1 MGIEKAIEILKNNK
15 ILDLEKIEYI
25 WLGRLKSVLFANFN
39 IEFNIKDLKYFM
51 SNNEDFIE
59 ISSNFFISKVK
70 VKELLRDIPKKEY
83 KDFLE
88 NRYVIQIEEE
98 KLSLLTENKRTYEE
112 LLRYGLD
119 NSYID
124 SKWLS
129 DLSIEETSFT
139 DMYEVISDLEKKG
152 IKIK

>member
-1 MGIEKAIEILKNNK
+1 M
-15 ILDLEKIEYI
+15 
-25 WLGRLKSVLFANFN
+25 
-39 IEFNIKDLKYFM
+39 
-51 SNNEDFIE
+51 
-59 ISSNFFISKVK
+59 
-70 VKELLRDIPKKEY
+70 
-83 KDFLE
+83 E

>member
-25 WLGRLKSVLFANFN
+25 WLGRLKSILFANFN

-70 VKELLRDIPKKEY
+70 VKELLRDIPEKEY
-83 KDFLE
+83 KNFLE

>member
-1 MGIEKAIEILKNNK
+1 
-15 ILDLEKIEYI
+15 
-25 WLGRLKSVLFANFN
+25 
-39 IEFNIKDLKYFM
+39 M

>member
-83 KDFLE
+83 KNFLE

>member
-1 MGIEKAIEILKNNK
+1 M
-15 ILDLEKIEYI
+15 
-25 WLGRLKSVLFANFN
+25 KSILFANFN

>member
-25 WLGRLKSVLFANFN
+25 WLGRLKSILFANFN

-70 VKELLRDIPKKEY
+70 VKEFLRDIPKKEY
-83 KDFLE
+83 KNFLE

>member
-51 SNNEDFIE
+51 SNNEDIIE

>member
-1 MGIEKAIEILKNNK
+1 MEIEKAIEILKNNK

-25 WLGRLKSVLFANFN
+25 WLGRLKSILFANFN

-83 KDFLE
+83 KNFLE

>member
-25 WLGRLKSVLFANFN
+25 WLGRLKSILFANFN

-83 KDFLE
+83 KNFLE
-88 NRYVIQIEEE
+88 NIYVIQIEEE

>member
-1 MGIEKAIEILKNNK
+1 MLSSRGNNIIKSLCKNNGEGTIKELAKLLNISERSIRYELDK
-15 ILDLEKIEYI
+15 IDDY
-25 WLGRLKSVLFANFN
+25 
-39 IEFNIKDLKYFM
+39 
-51 SNNEDFIE
+51 
-59 ISSNFFISKVK
+59 FISNKLK
-70 VKELLRDIPKKEY
+70 PLKRKFGGNIYLEDY
-83 KDFLE
+83 KNFLE

>member
-25 WLGRLKSVLFANFN
+25 WLGRLKSILFANFN

>member
-25 WLGRLKSVLFANFN
+25 WLGRLKSILFANFN

-83 KDFLE
+83 KNFLE

>member
-1 MGIEKAIEILKNNK
+1 MIIEEAIETLKNNK

-25 WLGRLKSVLFANFN
+25 WLGRLKSILFANFN

-83 KDFLE
+83 KNFLE

-119 NSYID
+119 NYYID

>member
-98 KLSLLTENKRTYEE
+98 KLSLLTENERTYEE